1 MEMLWLDPHKLVG
14 SPPMFLLPSGKTRT
28 TQLGLGD
35 AEISQHGILRL
46 REEDVPSVG
55 TRHREAQSV
64 EKGGK
69 NKQHNTTMDK
79 KQSFLFMIFFLHC
92 FCSYHILSSF
102 QAAFRDYV
110 VCFPDVLDH
119 PNSKKIRAGRVNKCI
134 QTHTELRSSA
144 CKTRI
149 NGSEL

>member
-79 KQSFLFMIFFLHC
+79 KQSFLFMIFFC
-92 FCSYHILSSF
+92 IVFVHIIFYLLFKPLSGTMW
-102 QAAFRDYV
+102 YV
-110 VCFPDVLDH
+110 FPMSWIIPTL
-119 PNSKKIRAGRVNKCI
+119 KK
-134 QTHTELRSSA
+134 
-144 CKTRI
+144 
-149 NGSEL
+149 